1 MQNISWGDMSPE
13 EEHTDSDDKAGHT
26 TPKHGPD
33 ASLNDGR
40 RVTIGDG
47 ITPQRRREVERSN
60 VDDSEQ
66 DGQAACNV
74 GTDYRTCQK
83 KVKKSVV
90 VS

>member
-47 ITPQRRREVERSN
+47 ITPQRW
-60 VDDSEQ
+60 
-66 DGQAACNV
+66 
-74 GTDYRTCQK
+74 
-83 KVKKSVV
+83 
-90 VS
+90 